1 MSIMRNLVTKLLFVV
16 CISGL
21 LAACQEVEFAH
32 WTGGGT
38 KGDEIAASAEMDE
51 AFLRA
56 YARRMFAAKEHA
68 GRVTPEYVLEH
79 VQNMEALI
87 AEGRARNLDRLPE
100 FRQAVHQFQAEL
112 LLRTMQPDL
121 VPEIPR
127 DSVTNEDARV
137 FFQENIRLYA
147 LPDLYLATMF
157 HAREKGEAVVLGG
170 AGSRAALD
178 AEAARL
184 PGVEAKTL
192 EPMALERFPEE
203 WRESLSSLEPGSCGP
218 VMMREDSFVVLC
230 LDGAQRDRTQD
241 FEARKEF
248 IRNDVLY
255 SRYREAWRE
264 VYAGL
269 RERHGV
275 SVDPGVAERF
285 TVEGLREDGAPTLKP

>member
-1 MSIMRNLVTKLLFVV
+1 MSIMRNLVTRLLFVV

-157 HAREKGEAVVLGG
+157 HTREKGEAVVLGG
-170 AGSRAALD
+170 A
-178 AEAARL
+178 
-184 PGVEAKTL
+184 
-192 EPMALERFPEE
+192 
-203 WRESLSSLEPGSCGP
+203 GSCGP

-230 LDGAQRDRTQD
+230 LDGVQRDRTQD
-241 FEARKEF
+241 FETRKEF

>member
-1 MSIMRNLVTKLLFVV
+1 MSIKRTSVMKLLFIIL
-16 CISGL
+16 ISCL
-21 LAACQEVEFAH
+21 LAACQEVEVSQ
-32 WTGGGT
+32 WTGGGA
-38 KGDEIAASAEMDE
+38 KGDAIAASAEMDE

-87 AEGRARNLDRLPE
+87 AEGRAREMDRLPE

-112 LLRTMQPDL
+112 LLRALQPDL

-127 DSVTNEDARV
+127 DSVTDEDAKA
-137 FFQENIRLYA
+137 FFQENIQLYA
-147 LPDLYLATMF
+147 LPDLYTVTMF
-157 HAREKGEAVVLGG
+157 HTREEGEAVILGG
-170 AGSRAALD
+170 AESREVLD
-178 AEAARL
+178 AEAETL

-203 WRESLSSLEPGSCGP
+203 WVESLQTLEPESCGP
-218 VMMREDSFVVLC
+218 LLMREDSFVVLC
-230 LDGAQRDRTQD
+230 LEELQQGRAQD
-241 FEARKEF
+241 FEARKEY

-255 SRYREAWRE
+255 SRYREAWRTA
-264 VYAGL
+264 YAKL

-275 SVDPGVAERF
+275 GIDSGVAERF
-285 TVEGLREDGAPTLKP
+285 MVEGLRGEEEGE